1 MTDMTRRE
9 AQWAAERDGG
19 YPQDYI
25 DLWQEAIPLG
35 RYAEAG
41 DIANVAVFLA
51 SEYSSYMTG
60 QAINISGG
68 QEMH

>member
-1 MTDMTRRE
+1 MTYMTRRE
-9 AQWAAERDGG
+9 AQWAAECDGG
-19 YPQDYI
+19 DPQDYI

-35 RYAEAG
+35 RCAEAG

-60 QAINISGG
+60 QAINISSG